1 VSPERKKLTVND
13 LRTAD
18 AAELDFQLKESRQ
31 RIFDLRFKAASEE
44 IADNKEL
51 SRLKRDVARI
61 LTIQTERRRASARA
75 GQQAPASPAAPQA
88 RPSRQKAAAAPPRA
102 EGKSDGR

>member
-1 VSPERKKLTVND
+1 MSPERKKLTVND

-61 LTIQTERRRASARA
+61 LTIQNERRRANA
-75 GQQAPASPAAPQA
+75 QQ
-88 RPSRQKAAAAPPRA
+88 AAAATPRA
-102 EGKSDGR
+102 GGKSDGR

>member
-1 VSPERKKLTVND
+1 MSPDKKKLTVND

-18 AAELDFQLKESRQ
+18 AAELDFQLKEARQ

-61 LTIQTERRRASARA
+61 LTIQNERRRASAE
-75 GQQAPASPAAPQA
+75 
-88 RPSRQKAAAAPPRA
+88 KAAATSSSSPRA